1 MDDLKDYGY
10 LDLIKIANQAADNND
25 LPSILT
31 IKSEIERRIEARGSK
46 DQNPSW
52 GSLMA
57 FYEISTIIDS
67 LNENII

>member
-1 MDDLKDYGY
+1 MEDLKDHGY
-10 LDLIKIANQAADNND
+10 LDLISIANQAADNTD
-25 LPSILT
+25 MASLLI

-46 DQNPSW
+46 DKNPSW

-67 LNENII
+67 VNEDI